1 MRVLKTTA
9 TALLFFICL
18 ASAGSG
24 AEPGRLILRGH
35 VPAAVAQLTPKDRL
49 PATNHLS
56 LALGL
61 PLRNENALDELI
73 AQLYDPRSTNYH
85 KYLTPVEFTARFGP
99 TETDYQAVIQFAET
113 NGLTVTGKHNN
124 RVVLDV
130 AARVADVERAF
141 QVTLRTYRH
150 LTENRD
156 FFAPDADPSVAGALS
171 LLHISGLDNY
181 SLRRP
186 MSVVRPLTT
195 TAQAVPRGGS
205 GVSGS

>member
-18 ASAGSG
+18 ASAGFG

-73 AQLYDPRSTNYH
+73 AQFYDPRSPN
-85 KYLTPVEFTARFGP
+85 
-99 TETDYQAVIQFAET
+99 
-113 NGLTVTGKHNN
+113 
-124 RVVLDV
+124 
-130 AARVADVERAF
+130 
-141 QVTLRTYRH
+141 
-150 LTENRD
+150 
-156 FFAPDADPSVAGALS
+156 
-171 LLHISGLDNY
+171 
-181 SLRRP
+181 
-186 MSVVRPLTT
+186 
-195 TAQAVPRGGS
+195 
-205 GVSGS
+205 